1 MWKRVLGVCAA
12 GMVLAAPALADE
24 PAVKT
29 EQPVVQT
36 ELGAQVEQFLN
47 EPVTVSGMAMAMS
60 PGDIFTWVFVGVL
73 AGTLAA
79 MMFTRRESGFGHM
92 ANLGVGLFGALI
104 GGFVLSVLP
113 FRLDMGALV
122 IGVNELIAAFA
133 GSIVLLVFTMWL
145 SAAQK
150 GRGQQ
155 AQGEHGKKQKG
166 EDKQK
171 RRAA

>member
-1 MWKRVLGVCAA
+1 MLKRVFGVCVATL
-12 GMVLAAPALADE
+12 VLAAAAGADE
-24 PAVKT
+24 PVMKDG
-29 EQPVVQT
+29 QPVVQT

-47 EPVTVSGMAMAMS
+47 EPVVAGGMALAMT

-92 ANLGVGLFGALI
+92 ANLGVGLMGALI

-113 FRLDMGALV
+113 FRVDMGALV
-122 IGVNELIAAFA
+122 IGVNELMAAFA
-133 GSIVLLVFTMWL
+133 GSVALLVFTMWL

-150 GRGQQ
+150 GRGKQ
-155 AQGEHGKKQKG
+155 AKPEHGRKQKA
-166 EDKQK
+166 EEKQK

>member
-1 MWKRVLGVCAA
+1 MLMRFFIVCAA
-12 GMVLAAPALADE
+12 ALVLAAPAAADE
-24 PAVKT
+24 PAAKDG
-29 EQPVVQT
+29 QPVVQT

-47 EPVTVSGMAMAMS
+47 EPVVAGGMSLAMT

-79 MMFTRRESGFGHM
+79 MVFTRRESGFGHM
-92 ANLGVGLFGALI
+92 ANLGVGLLGALI

-113 FRLDMGALV
+113 FRVDMGALV

-133 GSIVLLVFTMWL
+133 GSVALLVFTMWL

-150 GRGQQ
+150 GRGRQ
-155 AQGEHGKKQKG
+155 AKPEHGKKGKA
-166 EDKQK
+166 EEQK